1 MVLCERRSGMHV
13 VQKVVQKFRA
23 FEEAEEAEYA
33 YYKALSEDEKL
44 QLLLELILPE
54 EPNAA
59 VIERS
64 ARVHPRTEHEACSVL
79 HQSGAFDPE

>member
-1 MVLCERRSGMHV
+1 MHV
-13 VQKVVQKFRA
+13 VQKVVQKFRT
-23 FEEAEEAEYA
+23 FEEAEEAESA
-33 YYKALSEDEKL
+33 YYKALSGDEKL

-59 VIERS
+59 IIERS
-64 ARVHPRTEHEACSVL
+64 VRVHPGTENEACSVP